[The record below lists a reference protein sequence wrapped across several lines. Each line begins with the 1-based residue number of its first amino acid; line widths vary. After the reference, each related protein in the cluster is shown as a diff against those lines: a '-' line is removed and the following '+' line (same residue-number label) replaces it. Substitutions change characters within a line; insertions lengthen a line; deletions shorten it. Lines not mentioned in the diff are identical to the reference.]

1 MMDICRRGWLVVALA
16 LLAFASPVYAQGGTI
31 TGRLTASD
39 TGRPLAKA
47 FVAAITEGGTT
58 VATTEANQDGV
69 YRLTGLAAGSY
80 RVSVSMIGYGTQ
92 TAGTVQLGAGSTET
106 LNAALEPRAI
116 ELDPVVVSAS
126 KKAEKALD
134 APARVEVVGSSEI
147 DVRPTVTPVDHLRGL
162 AAVDIIT
169 QGLQSTNVVVRGF
182 NNIFSGAV
190 HALTDNRIAGVPSLR
205 VNVMNF
211 IPSNNEDLERIE
223 VVLGPGSALYGP
235 NTANGVVHLI
245 TKSPLRYQGT
255 QFSVSGGS
263 RDVAHLQF
271 RTSHL
276 LNENVGFKISGQYF
290 RGNEWPYTDPIEA
303 AEKTKFATDTNGQF
317 RTALIAGTGI
327 SPAEA
332 DRRIARIGLRNYD
345 LTRWSA
351 DARVD
356 WRMSPELTSVFSAGR
371 SSSSQIEL
379 TGLGAG
385 QADGWS
391 YSYVQAKSTWNRLF
405 IQGYVNA
412 SDAGDTYLLRNGT
425 PIVDQSKL
433 WVAQIQHGFNLGDGQ
448 QFTYGGDLLYTHP
461 DTKGSINGK
470 YENDDNTTELG
481 AYVQSETALAP
492 KLDLVLA
499 ARVDHHS
506 ALPDA
511 IFSPRAA
518 LVFKP
523 AESHRIRLTFNRAFS
538 TPSSLNQFLDLPT
551 AVPSALLGQL
561 GYGVR
566 VQGTGE
572 TGFRF
577 EQSGGGYL
585 MRSPFTPGAAGG
597 PAGLLPANA
606 AAFWQAAVNVAAAQA
621 AAMGSPISAQ
631 LLGYLLSLQPT
642 STDISTNYLNTVNG
656 ATGSLSS
663 LSLPDVKP
671 IREETSTTFEL
682 GYQGVLGT
690 KLVLAADVWASRK
703 NNLVT
708 PLTTITPLLLL
719 NGPETGAYLV
729 TRLVQDLGM
738 PVAQAQAVAGQL
750 APGLAKIPLGVVSSA
765 DVDAN
770 GAQLLATY
778 VNVDKTIDL
787 WGSDLSLTALLNADW
802 SVGSSVSWVNDDRF
816 EYVIGSDTTD
826 VTLNAPKFKASAS
839 LSYRNIANGLSAE
852 TRVRYTDGFPAS
864 SGVYQGTACLFA
876 TAPTDLDIEPCVK
889 RYTLIDLT
897 ADYRIPSLRGVSL
910 GLSMSN
916 LFGESY
922 RSFPGVPDI
931 GRTALLRLRYEF

>member
-1 MMDICRRGWLVVALA
+1 MDICKRGWLAVALA
-16 LLAFASPVYAQGGTI
+16 MLAFASPVLAQAGTI

-47 FVAAITEGGTT
+47 FVAAITEDGRT

-69 YRLTGLAAGSY
+69 YRFAGLEAGRY
-80 RVSVSMIGYGTQ
+80 RVSVSVIGYGTQ
-92 TAGTVQLGAGSTET
+92 TVGTVQVGAGSTET
-106 LNAALEPRAI
+106 LNAALDPRAI

-134 APARVEVVGSSEI
+134 APARVEVVGASEI
-147 DVRPTVTPVDHLRGL
+147 DVRPTITPVDHLRGL
-162 AAVDIIT
+162 AAVDIVT

-211 IPSNNEDLERIE
+211 IPSNNEDLERME

-235 NTANGVVHLI
+235 NTANGVLHLI

-255 QFSVSGGS
+255 QLSVSGGS
-263 RDVAHLQF
+263 RDVANVQF

-276 LNENVGFKISGQYF
+276 LGENVGFKISGLYF

-303 AEKTKFATDTNGQF
+303 AEKTKFATDPTA
-317 RTALIAGTGI
+317 RAALIAGTGI

-332 DRRIARIGLRNYD
+332 DRRIARIGLRDYD

-351 DARVD
+351 EARVD
-356 WRMSPELTSVFSAGR
+356 WRMSPELTTVLSAGR
-371 SSSSQIEL
+371 SNSSQIEL

-391 YSYVQAKSTWNRLF
+391 YSYVQARGTWNRLF
-405 IQGYVNA
+405 IQGYLNA

-425 PIVDQSKL
+425 PIVDLSKL
-433 WVAQIQHGFNLGDGQ
+433 WVGQIQHGFNIGERQ
-448 QFTYGGDLLYTHP
+448 QFTYGADLLYTHP

-481 AYVQSETALAP
+481 AYVQSETALAS

-499 ARVDHHS
+499 ARVDDHS
-506 ALPDA
+506 ALPDP

-551 AVPSALLGQL
+551 AVPNASLGRL
-561 GYGVR
+561 GFGVR

-572 TGFRF
+572 SGFSF
-577 EQSGGGYL
+577 QQSGGGYL
-585 MRSPFTPGAAGG
+585 MRSPFTPVAAGG

-606 AAFWQAAVNVAAAQA
+606 AAFWQAAVSVAAQQA
-621 AAMGSPISAQ
+621 AAMGTPISAQ
-631 LLGYLLSLQPT
+631 LLQYLLTLQPT
-642 STDISTNYLNTVNG
+642 SAQISTNYLNTVNG
-656 ATGSLSS
+656 STGSLSS
-663 LSLPDVKP
+663 LVLPDLKP

-708 PLTTITPLLLL
+708 PLTTMTPLLLL

-750 APGLAKIPLGVVSSA
+750 APGLAKVPVAVISST

-778 VNVDKTIDL
+778 INVDKTIDL

-802 SVGSSVSWVNDDRF
+802 SLGGSVSWVNDDRF
-816 EYVIGSDTTD
+816 EYVVGSDTTD
-826 VTLNAPKFKASAS
+826 VTLNAPKFKAATSIG
-839 LSYRNIANGLSAE
+839 YRNIGNGLSAE
-852 TRVRYTDGFPAS
+852 ARGRYTNGFPAS

-876 TAPTDLDIEPCVK
+876 TAPTGLDIEPCVDSF
-889 RYTLIDLT
+889 TLVDLT

-910 GLSMSN
+910 GLSLSN
-916 LFGESY
+916 LFDEKY